1 MLVDKITEYTVYESP
16 DGGKTVYARKSGEI
30 DRYLHSIDPDTA
42 KQLAKIADDLM
53 WTEIRQMA
61 EHNEAL
67 QKAINNVILIY
78 NLTKDNAKQTR

>member
-16 DGGKTVYARKSGEI
+16 DGGKTVYARKSGET

>member
-16 DGGKTVYARKSGEI
+16 DGGKTVYTRKRGEKE
-30 DRYLHSIDPDTA
+30 RYLHSIDPDTA

-67 QKAINNVILIY
+67 HKALDNAILIY
-78 NLTKDNAKQTR
+78 KLSKDNAK